1 MVAYFVRHIFPK
13 LIMINQILLA
23 LNYIKDVVNLKHG
36 ETRLLKISN
45 KYMNKYK
52 VNILSNKIPLIS
64 VPIKGAPT
72 ATALVIIKAGSK
84 YETRENNGLSHFL
97 EHMFFK
103 GTEKRPNTLAL
114 SSELDSLGGEY
125 NAFTAKEFT
134 GYWVKVAAPKLP
146 LALDIIS
153 DMLLDS
159 KIEAEEIERE
169 KGVIIEE
176 LNMYEDN
183 PLMHVE
189 DVFEACLY
197 GDTPA
202 GWETIGTKKNI
213 AGFKRADFLKYL
225 ESQYGAKSMYIVL
238 VGGIKSDIKKEAAKL
253 FSKFKAN
260 KWQDKPAVKEAQKTP
275 QLKVSYKKTD
285 QTNLS
290 LGVRAFPIGHPDEF
304 KVKLLSIILG
314 GSMSSRLFINLR
326 ERNGLAYYVRT
337 MNETYSDSGY
347 LTTQAGVPV
356 AKVEAAIK
364 IILAEYKK
372 LTTEL
377 IGAKELKRA
386 KDLLQGKSLLQM
398 EATDN
403 LATWYARQAILR
415 RKIMTPGEF
424 LKKINKVTASELR
437 TVAQKIFVDNGL
449 NLAIIGQAK
458 TEKLEKLLSF
468 KQ

>member
-1 MVAYFVRHIFPK
+1 
-13 LIMINQILLA
+13 
-23 LNYIKDVVNLKHG
+23 
-36 ETRLLKISN
+36 
-45 KYMNKYK
+45 MNKYK
-52 VNILSNKIPLIS
+52 VNILSNKIPLIT

-72 ATALVIIKAGSK
+72 ATVLVIIKAGSK
-84 YETRENNGLSHFL
+84 YENAANNGLSHFL

-103 GTEKRPNTLAL
+103 GTIRRPNTLAL

-125 NAFTAKEFT
+125 NAFTGKEFT
-134 GYWVKVAAPKLP
+134 GYWVKVAAQKLP
-146 LALDIIS
+146 AALDIVS
-153 DMLLDS
+153 DMLLNS

-189 DVFEACLY
+189 DVFESCLY

-213 AGFKRADFLKYL
+213 SGFKRTDFIKYL
-225 ESQYGAKSMYIVL
+225 EAQYGSRSTYIIL
-238 VGGIKSDIKKEAAKL
+238 VGGLKEAAKKTAAKM
-253 FSKFKAN
+253 FSGFRLN
-260 KWQDKPAVKEAQKTP
+260 KWQDKSPVRESQKTP
-275 QLKVSYKKTD
+275 RVKAVYKKTD
-285 QTNLS
+285 QVNLS
-290 LGVRAFPIGHPDEF
+290 LGVRAYPIGHPDEF

-337 MNETYSDSGY
+337 VNENYSDSGY
-347 LTTQAGVPV
+347 LTTQAGVPI
-356 AKVEAAIK
+356 AKTAAAIK
-364 IILAEYKK
+364 IILAEYRK

-377 IGAKELKRA
+377 VGAPELRRA
-386 KDLLQGKSLLQM
+386 KDLLQGKSILQM

-403 LATWYARQAILR
+403 LATWYARQAVLR

-424 LKKINKVTASELR
+424 LKKINQVTAGELR
-437 TVAQKIFVDNGL
+437 AVARKIFVSRGL
-449 NLAIIGQAK
+449 NLALIGQAK
-458 TEKLEKLLSF
+458 VDKF
-468 KQ
+468 KDILKF